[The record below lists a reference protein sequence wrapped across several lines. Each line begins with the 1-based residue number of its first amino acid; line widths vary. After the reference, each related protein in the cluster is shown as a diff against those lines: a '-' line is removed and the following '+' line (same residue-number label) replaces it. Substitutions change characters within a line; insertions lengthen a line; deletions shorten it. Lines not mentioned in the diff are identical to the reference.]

1 MAVRRRPGTAS
12 GASADCPL
20 PRARAGDPTP
30 ITPSVE
36 ELVLPTPFLDFVEM
50 HCGLWE
56 IGVFG
61 P

>member
-1 MAVRRRPGTAS
+1 MVIVVI
-12 GASADCPL
+12 L
-20 PRARAGDPTP
+20 VVAGVVVGV
-30 ITPSVE
+30 IVVVE
-36 ELVLPTPFLDFVEM
+36 ELVSPTPFVDFVEM